1 MQEDKNYC
9 VYLHRNKK
17 TNEVFYVGSGRP
29 SRASS
34 ATGRSAKWLDIV
46 KLDGF
51 VFEIIEDNLDKKSS
65 LVKESDKYSELVEK
79 FDLVNFHK
87 PVVLN
92 PYPIDEIFKRLEYN
106 EDSPTC
112 LVWKTDSF
120 GGYHH
125 QSKLITKGTSAGSNP
140 KNNYC
145 VVPLAGRTL
154 SSHRVVWILNHG
166 SIQEEMYVDHI
177 AGNKANNK
185 ISNLRL
191 VSAKENIRNRSRR
204 TDNKYGFAGVS
215 INHRKNRTSRWRA
228 FYYDLDG
235 KQIWKCFSISK
246 YGNDEAFRLACEWR
260 SEQIRLLN
268 EQGAGYTE
276 RHGT

>member
-1 MQEDKNYC
+1 MYTYKDGD
-9 VYLHRNKK
+9 LFNKK
-17 TNEVFYVGSGRP
+17 GRKLGFENEKGYLRVHTASGNRYV
-29 SRASS
+29 
-34 ATGRSAKWLDIV
+34 
-46 KLDGF
+46 
-51 VFEIIEDNLDKKSS
+51 
-65 LVKESDKYSELVEK
+65 
-79 FDLVNFHK
+79 H
-87 PVVLN
+87 VL
-92 PYPIDEIFKRLEYN
+92 IWEIFNGERPYGM
-106 EDSPTC
+106 
-112 LVWKTDSF
+112 V
-120 GGYHH
+120 
-125 QSKLITKGTSAGSNP
+125 
-140 KNNYC
+140 
-145 VVPLAGRTL
+145 
-154 SSHRVVWILNHG
+154 
-166 SIQEEMYVDHI
+166 VDHI
-177 AGNKANNK
+177 DGNKANNK

-215 INHRKNRTSRWRA
+215 INHRKNRTSRRRA